1 MAKGLSLLLALGA
14 ALAFVSVGV
23 ESRSS
28 PMEKASQEDGV
39 KKPDCVPAFDPRSFP
54 GHGGTTTPLPS
65 HGGSGTTPTAPS
77 HGGGSG
83 YGTPPTAPS
92 HGGSGTLPAPSHG
105 GYGTTPSAPSHG
117 GYGSSPAAPSTGGG
131 YGGSPT
137 TPSHG
142 GGYGSSPST
151 PATGGGYGGSPTT
164 PSHGGGYGSSPSTPS
179 HDGGGGYGSSPT
191 TPSHGG
197 GAYGGGSTP
206 TPSAG
211 GHGLVPVDPS
221 SPGTCDYWRSHPM
234 EIWSALGRWPSS
246 VGHFF
251 GSAGGSAAGGTGVT
265 IQDALSNTRTDGAG
279 ALLREATAALL
290 NSMTRAGFPYTT
302 EQVRDAFAAATA
314 GGSDT
319 AAAAQAAAFKKAN
332 EGRA

>member
-1 MAKGLSLLLALGA
+1 MVMARGIVLLVALGA

-28 PMEKASQEDGV
+28 PMEKASQQDGV
-39 KKPDCVPAFDPRSFP
+39 KPDCVPAFDPRSFP

-65 HGGSGTTPTAPS
+65 HGGSGTTPSHGGGGTTPTAPS
-77 HGGGSG
+77 HGGS
-83 YGTPPTAPS
+83 
-92 HGGSGTLPAPSHG
+92 GSGTLPAPSHG
-105 GYGTTPSAPSHG
+105 GGYGTTPAAPSHG

-142 GGYGSSPST
+142 GGYGSSPSA
-151 PATGGGYGGSPTT
+151 PSHGGYGSSPT
-164 PSHGGGYGSSPSTPS
+164 PSHGGGYG
-179 HDGGGGYGSSPT
+179 
-191 TPSHGG
+191 
-197 GAYGGGSTP
+197 GGSTP
-206 TPSAG
+206 TPTPSTG
-211 GHGLVPVDPS
+211 GHGLIPVDPT

-251 GSAGGSAAGGTGVT
+251 GSAGGAAAGGTGVS
-265 IQDALSNTRTDGAG
+265 IQDALSNTRADGAG
-279 ALLREATAALL
+279 ALLREGAAALL

-302 EQVRDAFAAATA
+302 EQVRVAFAVAAA
-314 GGSDT
+314 GDSDH

>member
-1 MAKGLSLLLALGA
+1 MARGLSLLVALGA

-28 PMEKASQEDGV
+28 LMEKASQEDGV

-65 HGGSGTTPTAPS
+65 HGGSGTTPTPSHGGGGGYGTPPTAPS
-77 HGGGSG
+77 HGGSGTTPTPSHGGGGG

-142 GGYGSSPST
+142 GGYASAPS
-151 PATGGGYGGSPTT
+151 T
-164 PSHGGGYGSSPSTPS
+164 PSHGGS
-179 HDGGGGYGSSPT
+179 GGYGSSPT

-221 SPGTCDYWRSHPM
+221 SPGTCEYWRSHPM

-251 GSAGGSAAGGTGVT
+251 GSAGGAAAGGTGVT
-265 IQDALSNTRTDGAG
+265 IQDALSNTRADGAG
-279 ALLREATAALL
+279 ALLREGAAALL

-302 EQVRDAFAAATA
+302 EQVGDAFAAAAA

>member
-1 MAKGLSLLLALGA
+1 MVMARGLVLLVALGA

-28 PMEKASQEDGV
+28 PMDKASQEDRV
-39 KKPDCVPAFDPRSFP
+39 KPDCVPAFDPRSFP

-65 HGGSGTTPTAPS
+65 HGAP
-77 HGGGSG
+77 GPRRR
-83 YGTPPTAPS
+83 TVVA
-92 HGGSGTLPAPSHG
+92 
-105 GYGTTPSAPSHG
+105 

-137 TPSHG
+137 APSHG
-142 GGYGSSPST
+142 GGYE
-151 PATGGGYGGSPTT
+151 
-164 PSHGGGYGSSPSTPS
+164 SSPSTPS
-179 HDGGGGYGSSPT
+179 HGGYGSSPT
-191 TPSHGG
+191 PSHG

-206 TPSAG
+206 TPTPSTG
-211 GHGLVPVDPS
+211 GHGLIPVDPT

-234 EIWSALGRWPSS
+234 EIWSALGRWPGS

-251 GSAGGSAAGGTGVT
+251 GSASGAAAGGTGVS
-265 IQDALSNTRTDGAG
+265 IQDALSITRADGAG
-279 ALLREATAALL
+279 ALLREGAAALL

-302 EQVRDAFAAATA
+302 EQVRTAFALAAA
-314 GGSDT
+314 GGSDH

>member
-1 MAKGLSLLLALGA
+1 MVMARGLFLLVALGA

-28 PMEKASQEDGV
+28 PMDKASQEDRV
-39 KKPDCVPAFDPRSFP
+39 KPDCVPAFDPRSFP

-65 HGGSGTTPTAPS
+65 HGGSGTTPS
-77 HGGGSG
+77 HGSGG
-83 YGTPPTAPS
+83 YGATPTAPS
-92 HGGSGTLPAPSHG
+92 HGGSGSGTLPVPSHGGGYGTTPAAPSHG
-105 GYGTTPSAPSHG
+105 GYGSSPAAPSHG

-137 TPSHG
+137 
-142 GGYGSSPST
+142 
-151 PATGGGYGGSPTT
+151 A

-179 HDGGGGYGSSPT
+179 HGGYGSSPT
-191 TPSHGG
+191 PSHGG
-197 GAYGGGSTP
+197 AYGGGGSTP
-206 TPSAG
+206 TPTPYTG
-211 GHGLVPVDPS
+211 GHGLIPVDPT

-234 EIWSALGRWPSS
+234 EIWSALGRWPGS

-251 GSAGGSAAGGTGVT
+251 GSAGGAAAGGTGVS
-265 IQDALSNTRTDGAG
+265 IQDALSNTRADSAG
-279 ALLREATAALL
+279 ALLREGAAALL

-302 EQVRDAFAAATA
+302 EQVRTAFALAAA
-314 GGSDT
+314 GGSDH